1 MKLVLRILL
10 LLAIACSAAISV
22 TYAVGLYREH
32 YSPRYLKG
40 NAC

>member
-1 MKLVLRILL
+1 MKVALRILF

-22 TYAVGLYREH
+22 TYAVNLYRER
-32 YSPRYLKG
+32 YAPRYLKG

>member
-10 LLAIACSAAISV
+10 LLAIACMTAVSAA
-22 TYAVGLYREH
+22 YAAKLYRER
-32 YSPRYLKG
+32 YAPRYLKG